1 MTPEQRN
8 ILTIVHYYLQM
19 DSNDES
25 ESYEH
30 TIEEAGKIETIE
42 VSREQHLEEVMH
54 WAAQEIE
61 KHFKLVPEPNNPTI
75 EWN

>member
-1 MTPEQRN
+1 MMTPEQRN
-8 ILTIVHYYLQM
+8 ILMIVHYYLQM

-42 VSREQHLEEVMH
+42 VSREQHLEEVMR
-54 WAAQEIE
+54 WAAQELE
-61 KHFKLVPEPNNPTI
+61 KHFELLPEPKN
-75 EWN
+75 E